1 MRLNNMLHAII
12 TEGTHATQKLLQQDD
27 PMTDTPI
34 LTKAAEAIH
43 HIAATASDKS
53 NEFISDRRAEFVHDV
68 ENALRQERER
78 FICQL
83 HALTKQLC
91 FTGIV
96 IAVILG
102 VSMLIAA
109 FIIG

>member
-1 MRLNNMLHAII
+1 
-12 TEGTHATQKLLQQDD
+12 
-27 PMTDTPI
+27 MTDTPI